1 MFSGKKILLVCK
13 ETYSYPL
20 YFLAQKW
27 TKNNQVAAF
36 FFNPCESMYNK
47 CYLNDSTYY
56 AFKDLK
62 SIKIYN
68 SDEIAK
74 KFTDILTSEIID
86 NEYLKEVEEK
96 YTHFSN
102 LNLQIVSTQ
111 FFTRHYHF
119 RNYMTPCSYHQQMN
133 WLILNYQNVIRI
145 LDEFCP
151 DVIIDCDSAELARTV
166 INEVAF
172 ERKIPY
178 ISPSYLRYDNYL
190 TFSYCLGKEIEPV
203 FIQTYNK
210 FMTDDNLTEE
220 KSYIKQFN
228 EKSNIMPER
237 FKNTVTSQYKP
248 KSLFRAVRNIQG
260 IIRYFWNQDI
270 TAKNL
275 KLKHSNK
282 VLFNGSLQYVLFYIR
297 YEKNNRKLLKKNKY
311 FENPVEGEPY
321 VYMPLH
327 LIPESTTAT
336 LSPMYINE
344 LTLIEAVSKS
354 LPAGWW
360 LYVKEHQ
367 SMLGERG
374 LEFYERVKKLPNVR
388 LVQINYY
395 KDPKPW
401 ITNSKG
407 VVTISGTT
415 AYEAALLHKSSIV
428 FSDVPFSLIKSVHR
442 VKSLEELP
450 KAFKLFEENVDN
462 EHSCEAYLATAKSLG
477 FPIKIK
483 YLMDEGERIIRGKS
497 KYSEEYEK
505 ELSNLEAMFM
515 KGYELFTPSK

>member
-20 YFLAQKW
+20 YFLAKKW
-27 TKNNQVAAF
+27 AKDNRVAAF

-62 SIKIYN
+62 NLEIYN
-68 SDEIAK
+68 SNEIAK
-74 KFTDILTSEIID
+74 KFTTLLDAEIVD
-86 NEYLKEVEEK
+86 NNYLKEIEEK

-119 RNYMTPCSYHQQMN
+119 RNYMKPCTYNQQMN
-133 WLILNYQNVIRI
+133 WLILNYQNVIKI
-145 LDEFCP
+145 FDEFQP
-151 DVIIDCDSAELARTV
+151 DIIIDCDSAELARTI

-172 ERKIPY
+172 SRRIPY

-190 TFSYCLGKEIEPV
+190 TFSYCLGKVIEPL
-203 FIQTYNK
+203 FIKEYNK
-210 FMTDDNLTEE
+210 FIANDNLVDE
-220 KSYIKQFN
+220 KEYIRIFN

-260 IIRYFWNQDI
+260 IIRYFWNQDF

-282 VLFNGSLQYVLFYIR
+282 IIFNGSFQYILFYMR
-297 YEKNNRKLLKKNKY
+297 YEKNNRKLLKKNNY

-374 LEFYERVKKLPNVR
+374 LEFYKAVKKLPNVR

-395 KDPKPW
+395 TDPKPW

-415 AYEAALLHKSSIV
+415 AYEAALLHKPSIV
-428 FSDVPFSLIKSVHR
+428 FSDVPFSLISSVQR
-442 VKSLEELP
+442 INSLEELS
-450 KAFKLFEENVDN
+450 KAFKLFDKPIDN
-462 EHSCEAYLATAKSLG
+462 ERSCEAYLAASKSLG
-477 FPIKIK
+477 FPIRIK

-505 ELSNLEAMFM
+505 ELNNLELMFT
-515 KGYELFTPSK
+515 KGYELFTSNE